1 MPTTT
6 ELKAELDMA
15 SVQVTV
21 LGRQLEE
28 AADQEVKEA
37 VDAKVGS

>member
-1 MPTTT
+1 M
-6 ELKAELDMA
+6 DVV

-28 AADQEVKEA
+28 AADQEAKEVA
-37 VDAKVGS
+37 DAKVGSW